1 MARKLVVFDVDGTL
15 TRSNHC
21 DAIAFVAAVE
31 DVLGIKDICQDWSL
45 YQNVTDSGI
54 LDELVNNAFG
64 RSPTDH
70 ELAAVQDRCK
80 ALLEAY
86 LAEEELEP
94 VAGAPELLERL
105 SADLSWDVAFATGA
119 WLGSTVAKFRAA
131 GLSLDLDK
139 GASADDAVRRDEI
152 ATTAIRRCAE
162 KAGGIA
168 FDRIVS
174 VGDGVWDV
182 KTAAGLALPFVG
194 IGAETDVG
202 LLRQAGANH
211 VIESFTDVEA
221 TLLLFDRALPPRS
234 SKNS

>member
-1 MARKLVVFDVDGTL
+1 MVRKLVVFDVDGTL

-31 DVLGIKDICQDWSL
+31 DVLGIRDICQDWSL

-54 LDELVNNAFG
+54 LEELVHNMLG
-64 RSPTDH
+64 RSPTDQ

-80 ALLEAY
+80 VLLEAY
-86 LAEEELEP
+86 LTEEELEP
-94 VAGAPELLERL
+94 IAGASELLERL
-105 SADLSWDVAFATGA
+105 SADSSWEVTFATGA
-119 WLGSTVAKFRAA
+119 WLGSTAVKFRAA

-139 GASADDAVRRDEI
+139 GASANDAVRRDDI
-152 ATTAIRRCAE
+152 VLTAIRRCAE

-182 KTAAGLALPFVG
+182 KTAARLALPFVG
-194 IGAETDVG
+194 VGAETEVG
-202 LLRQAGANH
+202 PLRKAGAKH
-211 VIESFTDVEA
+211 VIENFTNVEA
-221 TLLLFDRALPPRS
+221 TLLLFDRALPPHS
-234 SKNS
+234 SQNL